1 MPPAPPQD
9 LELIGGQVAVV
20 RGGRARNP
28 FRPFP
33 VTSSHAPGGDE
44 NLHAFIVRSSEHVA
58 DLIRGK
64 VPMEIDSPFDPALM
78 GLKEIGNLASW
89 TVSSC
94 KPGCGVDALRDDD
107 TGLFWQ

>member
-1 MPPAPPQD
+1 MNITPSNNTTVENRMAW
-9 LELIGGQVAVV
+9 LRAVAN
-20 RGGRARNP
+20 GSA
-28 FRPFP
+28 
-33 VTSSHAPGGDE
+33 
-44 NLHAFIVRSSEHVA
+44 
-58 DLIRGK
+58 
-64 VPMEIDSPFDPALM
+64 VPMEIDAPFDADAL